1 MYLARELTPSQ
12 LKGDEGYEISVEQ
25 VPLVE
30 FERLIAAGRLLDARV
45 VAALYMA
52 QSLLKEEAK

>member
-1 MYLARELTPSQ
+1 VYLARELTSSR

-25 VPLVE
+25 VPLVG

-45 VAALYMA
+45 IAALYMA
-52 QSLLKEEAK
+52 RRFLRETGK